1 MPVLCCHLFF
11 GGLLPSPSAGC
22 VTKYSRCGCNV
33 YGGKT
38 YSPIRN
44 PLSCCLMPPDRHF
57 HFGFRISQFSLLC
70 SRLEIGGKMAY
81 NLPFKAALIIMVL
94 QATTVVKEVVKSLF
108 KLEKS
113 CQLNSFND
121 KL

>member
-1 MPVLCCHLFF
+1 MGKNITF
-11 GGLLPSPSAGC
+11 SA
-22 VTKYSRCGCNV
+22 VSST
-33 YGGKT
+33 
-38 YSPIRN
+38 
-44 PLSCCLMPPDRHF
+44 
-57 HFGFRISQFSLLC
+57 
-70 SRLEIGGKMAY
+70 GKMAY